1 MTMRGMMVGVF
12 GVVIG
17 SILSI
22 LVVQHFE
29 PGGGSRSTQPPDP
42 LTVDPQHAVEQTQ
55 KLP

>member
-1 MTMRGMMVGVF
+1 MRGMMLGVF

-22 LVVQHFE
+22 LVAQYFDQ
-29 PGGGSRSTQPPDP
+29 GGGSRSTQPPDP
-42 LTVDPQHAVEQTQ
+42 LVVDPQHAAEQTK